1 MREAKRARLDSLSST
16 RTATV
21 STTPT
26 TAAAAANMTRPGSAT
41 TPGSAGFRLASPAK
55 PTSTASMLTSPP
67 QATQAPSA
75 TQKRTKEEIERKRD
89 EALERRRQR
98 EKDKHASDRQKKR
111 EELAKQSLSQFGF
124 TISSPGI
131 SRYGTGRGGFEV
143 NEEPGVEEEAPKIWE
158 PDPRCSDEQKAVLNE
173 VRNGRSVFFTGA
185 AGVGKSFLLQEITRL
200 LQFLQKPF
208 QITATTGIAAL
219 QVSGITVHSWSGV
232 GLGKDPV
239 TVLYDRIMRS
249 QERVKIWRDTS
260 VLVIDEISMIGAD
273 LFTKLD
279 VLGKLI
285 RRDRRPFGGIQLVVS
300 GDFFQLPPVPEAWNE
315 LRCMR
320 CGHHN
325 LQKIPLHDACL
336 PYEERAKG
344 VPQDQVLRCTDTVK
358 RNGERISG
366 CGYEWR
372 MRRFAFE
379 TEAWAECAFKVMELT
394 KVYRQDHP
402 AFIATLAKIRR
413 GICDDECVAFL
424 KTCGTEL
431 GRGGNIK
438 IQPTNLY
445 PIRSAVEN
453 ENRREFEKLR
463 EEAFTFQALD
473 DARGG
478 YARSVMAE
486 RLANVPPAKSLPL
499 KKGAQVLL
507 LANLD
512 VKRGLVNGS
521 RGVIVDWVDRDLV
534 PLDDKLDSTQAGP
547 SQKRKVGGGA
557 FGGEEWRQK
566 AADEWSDKQAVEVFP
581 LVYFATGAQVIIRP
595 HSWCIDIDKENVVA
609 RTQLPLQLA
618 WALTIHK
625 SQGQSLDA
633 VGVRLNAT
641 FEKGQAYVAL
651 SRCRKPEGMKIEG
664 FHPGVVMAHPTVSIF
679 YDCIKENR
687 PFFVTPVTYLNPL
700 DFIQDF
706 DPLLQLFAPVFGKPA
721 ARPAPGSAV
730 LAPGQRAPTS
740 TQAATPPEESAA
752 VGGASSHAATSAETA
767 TWQQLLERAA
777 VQYLTHREVGAS
789 GQDGRSPV
797 PVDQEGNP
805 LDETS
810 IFTAHAFRTISSLV
824 QKRKAVEETDSE
836 RSETPRANPNGVHT
850 FEADPDALECK
861 PKKPKRKRSKRRVG
875 H

>member
-1 MREAKRARLDSLSST
+1 MTTDADQHQNGPPSSLTALGQQLHSLACRDDKISPVPESAPSSP
-16 RTATV
+16 V
-21 STTPT
+21 
-26 TAAAAANMTRPGSAT
+26 
-41 TPGSAGFRLASPAK
+41 K
-55 PTSTASMLTSPP
+55 PQQVQAVAISPP
-67 QATQAPSA
+67 GYSQLPSA
-75 TQKRTKEEIERKRD
+75 TQKRTKAEIERKRD
-89 EALERRRQR
+89 EALERRRQK
-98 EKDKHASDRQKKR
+98 EKDKSAADRQKKR
-111 EELAKQSLSQFGF
+111 EELAAQSLSKFGF
-124 TISSPGI
+124 TIASAGI
-131 SRYGTGRGGFEV
+131 SRYGTGRGGFDVKDEPV
-143 NEEPGVEEEAPKIWE
+143 LAKEEKPKIWE
-158 PDPRCSDEQKAVLNE
+158 PDTRCSDEQKAVLEE
-173 VRNGRSVFFTGA
+173 VKAGRLVFFTGA

-200 LQFLQKPF
+200 LEYLQRPF

-249 QERVKIWRDTS
+249 KERVKIWTTTE

-300 GDFFQLPPVPEAWNE
+300 GDFFQLPPVPEPRNE

-325 LQKIPLHDACL
+325 LQKVALHDACL

-344 VPQDQVLRCTDTVK
+344 VPPDEVLRCTDIVK
-358 RNGERISG
+358 RNGEKISG
-366 CGYEWR
+366 CGSEWR
-372 MRRFAFE
+372 TRRFAFE

-413 GICDDECVAFL
+413 GICDDECTAFL

-431 GRGGNIK
+431 GKGGNIK

-463 EEAFTFQALD
+463 EEAYTFQALD
-473 DARGG
+473 DSRGG
-478 YARSVMAE
+478 YARTVMAE
-486 RLANVPPAKSLPL
+486 RLANVPPAKSLAL

-507 LANLD
+507 LANLNI
-512 VKRGLVNGS
+512 KQGLVNGS

-534 PLDDKLDSTQAGP
+534 PLDDKLDSTQAGTT
-547 SQKRKVGGGA
+547 QKRKVAGGA
-557 FGGEEWRQK
+557 FGGEEWREK
-566 AADEWSDKQAVEVFP
+566 AAEEWADKQDAEVFP

-595 HSWCIDIDKENVVA
+595 HSWCIDIDKENTVA

-679 YDCIKENR
+679 YDCIKEGR
-687 PFFVTPVTYLNPL
+687 PFFVTPFTYLNPL
-700 DFIQDF
+700 SFVQDF
-706 DPLLQLFAPVFGKPA
+706 DPLLLSLTPVFGKPPA
-721 ARPAPGSAV
+721 APPAGSAI
-730 LAPGQRAPTS
+730 LAPGQKPPVGVKAPPAVLEAAAASTLNGALTS
-740 TQAATPPEESAA
+740 L
-752 VGGASSHAATSAETA
+752 AEDST
-767 TWQQLLERAA
+767 TWENLLERAA
-777 VQYLTHREVGAS
+777 ERFLASRERREGAGALPAPLDQH
-789 GQDGRSPV
+789 GQ
-797 PVDQEGNP
+797 P

-810 IFTAHAFRTISSLV
+810 IFTAQAFRTVTSLIG
-824 QKRKAVEETDSE
+824 KRKAADDEVDSSRSPTPPPGGPGGVGTEERDSQ
-836 RSETPRANPNGVHT
+836 TL
-850 FEADPDALECK
+850 DCK